1 MSELHCATRDPA
13 AFFLRKTLI
22 LRPPVCTPR
31 TNIRINASMMVTAAA
46 TGKIGTYRKN
56 APRLPRIRTPRRT
69 PAAVIRWFATPLTK
83 ARAVPIPA
91 RFEPAGSGDFQRCK
105 REDANIFDINGMHAG
120 ITRIAGASS
129 DFCNMIPTT
138 KI

>member
-1 MSELHCATRDPA
+1 VSELHSATRDPA

-22 LRPPVCTPR
+22 PPPVCTPR

-69 PAAVIRWFATPLTK
+69 PAAVIRWFATPL
-83 ARAVPIPA
+83 AEASAVPIPA
-91 RFEPAGSGDFQRCK
+91 GLNPPGSGDFQLGK
-105 REDANIFDINGMHAG
+105 LGNANIFDINGMRAG
-120 ITRIAGASS
+120 ITRIAGRQ
-129 DFCNMIPTT
+129 
-138 KI
+138 